1 MRGIVEGLATPHS
14 LGATLPG
21 LYQDDA
27 FVQRMCEGL
36 DEVLAPVVS
45 TLDCLPAY
53 LDPGTAPDDMLP
65 WLALWVGLFLDGRQ
79 SPDRQRDLL
88 SSAEG
93 LQRRRGTSQGLK
105 AVVEAGLAV
114 TAEIVESGGTAW
126 SADPDHAL
134 PGSSP
139 QSIEVRVH
147 PHDDTVIDDRRLDAL
162 VAAAKPAH
170 VTHSV
175 VVLNPV
181 DGRMPNPRQ
190 GSSRPA
196 VP

>member
-1 MRGIVEGLATPHS
+1 VRGTVEGLASPHR

-36 DEVLAPVVS
+36 DAVLAPVVS

-53 LDPGTAPDDMLP
+53 LDPRTAPDDMLP

-93 LQRRRGTSQGLK
+93 LQRRRGTALGLK

-114 TAEIVESGGTAW
+114 TAEIVESGATAW
-126 SADPDHAL
+126 SSDPDHPL

-139 QSIEVRVH
+139 QSIEVRVR
-147 PHDDTVIDDRRLDAL
+147 PHDEAVIDDRRLDEL
-162 VAAAKPAH
+162 VAGAKPAH
-170 VTHSV
+170 VTHQV
-175 VVLNPV
+175 VV
-181 DGRMPNPRQ
+181 
-190 GSSRPA
+190 
-196 VP
+196 VPPD